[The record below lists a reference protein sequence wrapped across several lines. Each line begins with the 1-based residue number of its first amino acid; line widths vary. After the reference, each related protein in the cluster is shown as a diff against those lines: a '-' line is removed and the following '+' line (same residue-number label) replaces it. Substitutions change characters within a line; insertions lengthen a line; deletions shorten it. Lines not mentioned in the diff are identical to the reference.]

1 MFSSLGNETT
11 SQTLNF
17 FQIIFESIYE
27 EYLMGAH
34 QGRLDWE

>member
-1 MFSSLGNETT
+1 MFSSLGNET
-11 SQTLNF
+11 SQTLKF

-34 QGRLDWE
+34 QGRLDWD